1 MRFTMYKLLPI
12 TMMVIGIATV
22 VQSQF
27 SPIANFDGTNGG
39 NPRYMTLAQGLDG
52 NFYGTTYSGGANGVG
67 VMFQLKAGTIT
78 ALHTFS
84 GVAPDGSYPVAGLVL
99 ATNSKFYGTTELGGG
114 GGGGTI
120 FSMTPLGIFTTLHQF
135 NGTDGVDPEGALI
148 ESASG
153 GLYGTAQAG
162 GSGSGGTVFK
172 MTPAGVLSTVYS
184 FTGLGGD
191 GEFPFSSLVQG
202 SDGKFYGTTYA
213 GGGNLCNCGTVYR
226 VTPAGA
232 IKILHSFGAG
242 GSFLDGSQPIG
253 GLVQGLDGNFYGTTP
268 GGGGQSGGSGTV
280 FQITPA
286 GVLTTLHAFAG
297 YPGDGAL
304 PYAGLTLGSDGNL
317 YGTTYQGGSQ
327 SPACNCGT
335 LYQIATDGTYRMMY
349 SFTNGTDGRNPYGG
363 LLQATDGSFYGTTFA
378 GGSNLSPHCQY
389 SGDQTCGVIFR
400 LSVGLPRFVTNLPK
414 AAKVATAVKILGT
427 GLSGATSVSFNGTPA
442 AFVVVSSHQITT
454 SVPAGAASGY
464 VTVTTPSGTFTS
476 NVPFQV
482 LP

>member
-1 MRFTMYKLLPI
+1 
-12 TMMVIGIATV
+12 
-22 VQSQF
+22 
-27 SPIANFDGTNGG
+27 
-39 NPRYMTLAQGLDG
+39 
-52 NFYGTTYSGGANGVG
+52 
-67 VMFQLKAGTIT
+67 T

-226 VTPAGA
+226 VTPA
-232 IKILHSFGAG
+232 
-242 GSFLDGSQPIG
+242 
-253 GLVQGLDGNFYGTTP
+253 
-268 GGGGQSGGSGTV
+268 
-280 FQITPA
+280 
-286 GVLTTLHAFAG
+286 
-297 YPGDGAL
+297 
-304 PYAGLTLGSDGNL
+304 
-317 YGTTYQGGSQ
+317 
-327 SPACNCGT
+327 
-335 LYQIATDGTYRMMY
+335 
-349 SFTNGTDGRNPYGG
+349 
-363 LLQATDGSFYGTTFA
+363 
-378 GGSNLSPHCQY
+378 
-389 SGDQTCGVIFR
+389 
-400 LSVGLPRFVTNLPK
+400 
-414 AAKVATAVKILGT
+414 
-427 GLSGATSVSFNGTPA
+427 
-442 AFVVVSSHQITT
+442 
-454 SVPAGAASGY
+454 
-464 VTVTTPSGTFTS
+464 
-476 NVPFQV
+476 
-482 LP
+482 